1 MVVSKLTRTVT
12 KEMQQINQRIVT
24 LRRERGI
31 KQSELA
37 EKIGISQTNMSNIER
52 GRTGITLDNLLKIRE
67 VLGCK
72 MADFF
77 VDIDGAGENADSFS
91 DADIEKVVQLL
102 KIIKTLR

>member
-1 MVVSKLTRTVT
+1 MTRTVT

-52 GRTGITLDNLLKIRE
+52 GRTGITLDNLLKIRA

-77 VDIDGAGENADSFS
+77 VGIDGAVENTDSFS
-91 DADIEKVVQLL
+91 DADIEKVVHLL